1 MDVGG
6 GMTDPDPPG
15 KSLNV
20 SRFQSRF
27 TSLGFLGFSIW
38 FLLFTDYRPMTLAAL
53 VVFYFLGYIALRL
66 MSFLDNNR
74 LTPRRYQ
81 VGLSWALTGFNS
93 ETDEFDIRP
102 VRVYFL
108 LLALLSAGLL
118 LRPIV
123 KWIAA

>member
-1 MDVGG
+1 
-6 GMTDPDPPG
+6 MTDPNHSQPTT
-15 KSLNV
+15 LW
-20 SRFQSRF
+20 SRFQNRVATF
-27 TSLGFLGFSIW
+27 GFLGFSIW

-53 VVFYFLGYIALRL
+53 VVFYFLGYVALRL